1 MDAVLC
7 FSVSMYLVDFSL
19 SPPFQRILPSLHMRW
34 GCHSFV
40 ADNASVRH
48 VGRGR
53 VGWIVMLRIR
63 LVTIAAVMMVRRILR
78 RMIGMWL
85 LLFQLHTSVYFV
97 KDTMVGTIGSGRS
110 RDIFVVVQSGRGR
123 IHTGI
128 VVVTA
133 SLMRTVTAS
142 LNLFVAWRDK
152 VGSTVAIRGVM
163 VVLYLLGMGMIVG
176 IGRMVMIVV
185 LSFSVRMLRVAIKR
199 FIMPRS

>member
-1 MDAVLC
+1 
-7 FSVSMYLVDFSL
+7 
-19 SPPFQRILPSLHMRW
+19 
-34 GCHSFV
+34 
-40 ADNASVRH
+40 
-48 VGRGR
+48 
-53 VGWIVMLRIR
+53 
-63 LVTIAAVMMVRRILR
+63 
-78 RMIGMWL
+78 MIGMWL
-85 LLFQLHTSVYFV
+85 LLFQLQTSVYFV